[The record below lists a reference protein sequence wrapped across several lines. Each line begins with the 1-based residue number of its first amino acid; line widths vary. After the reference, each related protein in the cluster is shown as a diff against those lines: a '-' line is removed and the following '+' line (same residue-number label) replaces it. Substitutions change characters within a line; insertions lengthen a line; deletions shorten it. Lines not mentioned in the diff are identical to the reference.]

1 MVARLRKLNGAVLR
15 RADLRPGPE
24 GSQELK
30 RRHLKTSADNLIHRA
45 LSTRI
50 RTMTGSKRRHSDT
63 FADISTPL
71 TAPPASGLQ
80 RLGGTTFFRA
90 RDAAELG
97 LNSRSLQGLVD
108 DGTVLR
114 VARGLYRSM
123 ETEPNEHFSVGA
135 VCARVPDAIV
145 CLQTALRIH
154 ELGTQLP
161 RRVWIGIPHKAR
173 APRAPELPIRLVR
186 FSRASLHY
194 GIVNAEFDGVP
205 ARVTNPARTVVD
217 CFRFRRLFGIH
228 VALEALRD
236 ALYDRKASVDEIWR
250 AAEACRARS
259 LVGPALEAMSA

>member
-1 MVARLRKLNGAVLR
+1 MA
-15 RADLRPGPE
+15 
-24 GSQELK
+24 
-30 RRHLKTSADNLIHRA
+30 
-45 LSTRI
+45 
-50 RTMTGSKRRHSDT
+50 GSKGRHSGVS
-63 FADISTPL
+63 ADISDHLTHPESSPL
-71 TAPPASGLQ
+71 E
-80 RLGGTTFFRA
+80 RLGGRTFFRA

-97 LNSRSLQGLVD
+97 LNSRALQRLVD

-123 ETEPNEHFSVGA
+123 ETEPNEHYSVGA
-135 VCARVPDAIV
+135 VCTRVPDGVV
-145 CLQTALRIH
+145 CLLTALNVH

-161 RRVWIGIPHKAR
+161 RRVWIAIPHKAR
-173 APRAPELPIRLVR
+173 APNAPELPIRLVR
-186 FSRASLHY
+186 FSRASLRY
-194 GIVNAEFDGVP
+194 GIVSATFDGVP